1 MSPNKARIQAI
12 VDRMKEIVGVK
23 ADVELAEAIGASRS
37 QPAVWKIRDRMP
49 LAECVAL
56 AEKKGVSLD
65 WLVLGRGSPGI
76 EEPELTLH
84 GDNMPAPDDAY
95 IDIPAYD
102 LAGIP
107 ELSATPQLT
116 MRVPRA
122 WLESSGAALL
132 EGVIAFRNAGNVMSP
147 TINDGDVVIVDR
159 TARDIDGVYVV
170 RIGDSLR
177 IRRVQRMHAGAL
189 HLLTDN
195 PTYANEVIG
204 DDEADAVEFIGYCF
218 GHLRCVR

>member
-1 MSPNKARIQAI
+1 MSPNKARIQGI
-12 VDRMKEIVGVK
+12 VDRMKEVVGVK
-23 ADVELAEAIGASRS
+23 SDVDLAEAIGASRS

-56 AEKKGVSLD
+56 AEKRGVSLD

-84 GDNMPAPDDAY
+84 GGDMQVPDESY
-95 IDIPAYD
+95 VEIPAYD

-107 ELSATPQLT
+107 ELFASPQLT
-116 MRVPRA
+116 MRMPRE
-122 WLESSGAALL
+122 WLEHYDASLDD
-132 EGVIAFRNAGNVMSP
+132 VIAFRNAGNVMSP
-147 TINDGDVVIVDR
+147 SLNDGDVVFVDR
-159 TARDIDGVYVV
+159 RQRDIDGVYVV

-177 IRRVQRMHAGAL
+177 IRRVQRTHAGAL

-195 PTYANEVIG
+195 TAYANEVISS
-204 DDEADAVEFIGYCF
+204 DAAEAVEFIGYCF

>member
-1 MSPNKARIQAI
+1 
-12 VDRMKEIVGVK
+12 MKEVVGVK

-56 AEKKGVSLD
+56 AEKNGVSLD

-76 EEPELTLH
+76 EEPELTVQ
-84 GDNMPAPDDAY
+84 GDKMPASDDAY

-102 LAGIP
+102 LAGFL
-107 ELSATPQLT
+107 ESSATPTLT

-122 WLESSGAALL
+122 WLKSY
-132 EGVIAFRNAGNVMSP
+132 GVELDDTIAFRNAGNAMST
-147 TINDGDVVIVDR
+147 TINDGEVVIADR
-159 TARDIDGVYVV
+159 RTRDVDGVYVV

-177 IRRVQRMHAGAL
+177 IRRVQRMHGGAL
-189 HLLTDN
+189 QIMTDN
-195 PTYANEVIG
+195 ETYANEVIG
-204 DDEADAVEFIGYCF
+204 ADEADAVEFIGYCF

>member
-12 VDRMKEIVGVK
+12 VDRMKEVVGVK

-76 EEPELTLH
+76 EEPELTVH

-95 IDIPAYD
+95 IEIPAYD

-116 MRVPRA
+116 MRVPRS
-122 WLESSGAALL
+122 WFESCGAVLDDA
-132 EGVIAFRNAGNVMSP
+132 IAFRNAGNVMSP

-159 TARDIDGVYVV
+159 RSRDIDGVYVV

>member
-1 MSPNKARIQAI
+1 MNLNKARIEAI
-12 VDRMKEIVGVK
+12 VDRMKEVVGVK

-37 QPAVWKIRDRMP
+37 SPAVWKIRSRMP

-56 AEKKGVSLD
+56 AEKRGVSLD
-65 WLVLGRGSPGI
+65 WLVLGRGTPGI
-76 EEPELTLH
+76 EEPELELH
-84 GDNMPAPDDAY
+84 GESVSAPDDAY
-95 IDIPAYD
+95 VEIPAYD
-102 LAGIP
+102 MAGIP

-116 MRVPRA
+116 MRVPRV
-122 WLESSGAALL
+122 WF
-132 EGVIAFRNAGNVMSP
+132 EGCGVELDDAIAFRNAGNVMSP

-159 TARDIDGVYVV
+159 KPRDIDGVFVV

-177 IRRVQRMHAGAL
+177 VRRVQRMHAGAL

-195 PTYANEVIG
+195 TTYANEEIG
-204 DDEADAVEFIGYCF
+204 DDEADAVEFIGYVF

>member
-1 MSPNKARIQAI
+1 MSPNKARIQGI
-12 VDRMKEIVGVK
+12 VDRMKEVVGVK

-56 AEKKGVSLD
+56 AEKKGISLD
-65 WLVLGRGSPGI
+65 WLVLGRGSPGV
-76 EEPELTLH
+76 EEPEVTLH
-84 GDNMPAPDDAY
+84 GGAMPATDEHY
-95 IDIPAYD
+95 VDIPAYD

-107 ELSATPQLT
+107 ELSAAPELT
-116 MRVPRA
+116 MRVPRQ
-122 WLESSGAALL
+122 WLEHCDAVLDD
-132 EGVIAFRNAGNVMSP
+132 VIAFRNAGNVMSP
-147 TINDGDVVIVDR
+147 SINDGDVVFVDR
-159 TARDIDGVYVV
+159 RTRDVDGVYVV

-195 PTYANEVIG
+195 SAYANEVVG
-204 DDEADAVEFIGYCF
+204 NDEADAVEFIGYCF